1 MDLKYILEDCSAMHK
16 SPRAKI
22 RGDRQNS
29 SKMSIESIR
38 VESIMTKDVK
48 TAKKEHTVKAVASI
62 MSENDIGSVVIT
74 ESENLPLGIITERDV
89 VRVVGKT
96 EAFEALLYFLTHEV
110 MSKPVITIDSRSS
123 LQDAIQT
130 MKMKN
135 IRRLPVV
142 NSEGKMVGI
151 ITDKDV
157 FRAIIN
163 SQTLLTSISEN
174 VKIEYRPM
182 YERLS
187 EFVIGEMLLPG
198 SSNPPS

>member
-1 MDLKYILEDCSAMHK
+1 
-16 SPRAKI
+16 
-22 RGDRQNS
+22 
-29 SKMSIESIR
+29 
-38 VESIMTKDVK
+38 
-48 TAKKEHTVKAVASI
+48 
-62 MSENDIGSVVIT
+62 
-74 ESENLPLGIITERDV
+74 
-89 VRVVGKT
+89 
-96 EAFEALLYFLTHEV
+96 

-151 ITDKDV
+151 ITDKDI